1 MEDDTSGESSDS
13 LGDVLALKQTG
24 SKLPPLRVSLQL
36 DDCKITMETDTGA
49 SVSIM
54 SEDTYRK
61 IWPKKKLVES
71 SVKLQTYS
79 KEPSPVVGAQDVFV
93 QYEGQSATLP
103 LIVVKG
109 NGPTLLGRNW
119 LGVIRINWCNIHYT
133 PSTDLENLLEQYDKV
148 FQDKLGKFQGRQA
161 KIEVD
166 PEATPRFCKA
176 RTLPYAM
183 IAKVEE
189 EIDRLVSQGI
199 LEPVV
204 YAEWAA
210 PVVAVLKSDRKSVR
224 LCGHFQMTVNP
235 VAKLHRHRIMRV
247 EDLFSTLQGGKRFTK
262 LDLSQAYQQI
272 PLNADSRKYV
282 VVNTHRGS
290 CNIYDYPMESHQRQ
304 EYSKGRWTTC

>member
-1 MEDDTSGESSDS
+1 M
-13 LGDVLALKQTG
+13 LKQTG

-36 DDCKITMETDTGA
+36 DDRKITMEVDTGA

-79 KEPSPVVGAQDVFV
+79 KEPLPVVGARDVFV

-133 PSTDLENLLEQYDKV
+133 PSTGLEKLLEQYDKV

-183 IAKVEE
+183 RAKVEE
-189 EIDRLVSQGI
+189 EIDRLVSEGI
-199 LEPVV
+199 LEPVE

-224 LCGHFQMTVNP
+224 LCGDFRMTVNP
-235 VAKLHRHRIMRV
+235 VAKLHRHPIPRV

-272 PLNADSRKYV
+272 PLHPDSRKYV
-282 VVNTHRGS
+282 VVNLIPTRGS
-290 CNIYDYPMESHQRQ
+290 CNIHDYPMESHQRQ